1 MWAVLGPFAFTALL
15 LAMVPGQGT
24 AMLLRQA
31 MAGGLRAALLSAL
44 GTCAGLLIWAV
55 ASAVGLSAIFVAS
68 PLAYNALRWVGAL
81 YLAFLSIQTL
91 VQLKKRGPSFA
102 VSSQGGRAGFLA
114 FRLGLTTNLLNVKAA
129 VFSVAF
135 IPQFVPN
142 GFPIA
147 RGILTLGLVQA
158 LVSFAWAAFLGTS
171 ISRVTEMLASE
182 KARRILTLISAIG
195 FLILSL
201 SLLIARQ
208 GLSSS

>member
-1 MWAVLGPFAFTALL
+1 
-15 LAMVPGQGT
+15 
-24 AMLLRQA
+24 MLLRQA
-31 MAGGLRAALLSAL
+31 MSGGLRAALLSAL

-55 ASAVGLSAIFVAS
+55 ASAIGLSAVFVAS

-102 VSSQGGRAGFLA
+102 VGSQGGRAGFLA

-135 IPQFVPN
+135 IPQFVPY

-158 LVSFAWAAFLGTS
+158 VVSFAWAAFLGTS

-182 KARRILTLISAIG
+182 KARRTLTLISAIG
-195 FLILSL
+195 FLVLSL
-201 SLLIARQ
+201 SLLFARQ